1 MRKPNYFTANPVKDW
16 TIAKDCEHIFL
27 NTIEKQQRWQRIK
40 MLNEPIMMVSTPV
53 VNHFKINL
61 N

>member
-1 MRKPNYFTANPVKDW
+1 MRKSSYFDRNPIKDW
-16 TIAKDCEHIFL
+16 TIAKDVEHIFL

-40 MLNEPIMMVSTPV
+40 LKNEPVMMVSTPL
-53 VNHFKINL
+53 VNHFRINL

>member
-1 MRKPNYFTANPVKDW
+1 MRKQNYFDRNPIKDW

-40 MLNEPIMMVSTPV
+40 MLNHPIMMASTPL